1 MGCQLTGAEAYQES
15 IHIPLAHVMDN
26 RRVAGHALKALFY
39 VNNFYITLLTVFA
52 MGSS

>member
-15 IHIPLAHVMDN
+15 IHIPLAHVMNN
-26 RRVAGHALKALFY
+26 RRVGGHVY
-39 VNNFYITLLTVFA
+39 NFYITLLTVFT